1 MSKLGLSPEEENQLK
16 TICEYLFFDQFTEF
30 ASYNRFEQCFQPL
43 FNNVPISIDKVFK
56 SICGEKKKYINYQ
69 RFVNSYLLYKNSEAE
84 SKVIPDMKIFFE
96 KLFTSIL
103 KKPNTTLGKPQEKTY
118 SFITP
123 KSCKMRDCITSIKL
137 LSDKDGAVHGLIME
151 YDEISKVKM
160 YPNKIE
166 QSLLITLEMNLGI
179 IDYIKDKLEGIK
191 EEFFRDAVTHI
202 FGTVNQKTNLVNFLG
217 FKCISGKT
225 VFVGYPNGDGFMFG
239 NFGKKFHELKV
250 QMNLDGIFLLQPGF
264 NDNIRT
270 NFFLN
275 TEVNNLTQKDLD
287 LEKDNFIKD
296 EIQLSKLND
305 SIQIDK
311 MIMTPIIDEKQFF
324 NEKLMDE
331 ISGNDYKEVVNQNPR
346 EWILQSQE
354 KVEEISENK
363 ILTVDDALKEVESE
377 KEKSK
382 KLLESVIEQTEEKG
396 GRRKR

>member
-16 TICEYLFFDQFTEF
+16 TICEYLFFDQFTDF

-84 SKVIPDMKIFFE
+84 SKVIPDIKIFFE

-137 LSDKDGAVHGLIME
+137 LSDKDGSIHGLIME
-151 YDEISKVKM
+151 YDKISKVKM

-166 QSLLITLEMNLGI
+166 QFLLITLEMNLGI
-179 IDYIKDKLEGIK
+179 IDYIKDKLEGMK

-202 FGTVNQKTNLVNFLG
+202 FGTVSQKTNLVNFLG

-225 VFVGYPNGDGFMFG
+225 VFVGYPKGEGFMFG

-250 QMNLDGIFLLQPGF
+250 QMNLDGIFCYNQ
-264 NDNIRT
+264 
-270 NFFLN
+270 
-275 TEVNNLTQKDLD
+275 DL
-287 LEKDNFIKD
+287 
-296 EIQLSKLND
+296 
-305 SIQIDK
+305 
-311 MIMTPIIDEKQFF
+311 MII
-324 NEKLMDE
+324 
-331 ISGNDYKEVVNQNPR
+331 
-346 EWILQSQE
+346 
-354 KVEEISENK
+354 
-363 ILTVDDALKEVESE
+363 
-377 KEKSK
+377 
-382 KLLESVIEQTEEKG
+382 
-396 GRRKR
+396 